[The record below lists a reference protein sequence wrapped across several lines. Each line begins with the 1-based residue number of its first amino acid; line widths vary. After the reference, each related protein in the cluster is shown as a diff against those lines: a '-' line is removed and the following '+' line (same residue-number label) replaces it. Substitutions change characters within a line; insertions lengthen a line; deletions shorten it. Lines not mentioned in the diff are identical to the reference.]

1 MTTIFIGISVL
12 SLQATVQTSATPDE
26 NAPKGGATEAASVD
40 SV

>member
-26 NAPKGGATEAASVD
+26 NAPKGATEAASVD